1 MKKRFLAPILGI
13 IIALSL
19 SQTAFADSVYI
30 VQRGDTLA
38 AIARQFDGVSWQD
51 IAQANDIVNPN
62 IIYVGQ
68 VLRIPDGEDGSSS
81 QPVATSTPSGS
92 GSTNEGPSNHV
103 VQAGENLYRVAL
115 RYGTTVDI
123 LVALND
129 INDRGVIYI
138 GQVIKLPDGVTEVI
152 PPTPTQ
158 VVAAAPTATPVPAQP
173 TPTAVAVATA
183 QPEPTAT
190 PAPAEPTATPVP
202 VEPTPTPVPQV
213 ATGVN
218 LLNNGSF
225 ENGHYNQG
233 GVAELQLPNGWGF
246 EWDEGATGFGNESWD
261 VWIRPETR
269 VLQKPFL
276 PPNEHGLYFF
286 EGGSTVKI
294 FKGYGAISVR
304 LYQDVELAPG
314 NYQLTIRAFSDMVK
328 SYSGGKQFSD
338 DGAAAEAL
346 VFAGG
351 NSTGWN
357 FMPIGQRGELRLN
370 FTVDS
375 TQSVRVGASLR
386 GRFALENNGF
396 FIDHW
401 ELVRVN

>member
-1 MKKRFLAPILGI
+1 MKKRLLAPLLGI
-13 IIALSL
+13 LIALSL

-38 AIARQFDGVSWQD
+38 AIARQYDGVSWRD

-68 VLRIPDGEDGSSS
+68 VLRIPDDNSTVS
-81 QPVATSTPSGS
+81 QPTPTPVSGS
-92 GSTNEGPSNHV
+92 ESAAGPSTHV

-115 RYGTTVDI
+115 RYGTSVDT
-123 LVALND
+123 LVAIND

-138 GQVIKLPDGVTEVI
+138 GQVIRLPDGVTEVI

-158 VVAAAPTATPVPAQP
+158 VVEAAPTATNVPPTPTAVPAQSTATPVPAQP
-173 TPTAVAVATA
+173 TN
-183 QPEPTAT
+183 
-190 PAPAEPTATPVP
+190 TPVP
-202 VEPTPTPVPQV
+202 AAPTATPVPQV

-269 VLQKPFL
+269 VLQKPFI
-276 PPNEHGLYFF
+276 PPQEHDLYFF

-304 LYQDVELAPG
+304 LFQDVELPPG
-314 NYQLTIRAFSDMVK
+314 EYQMTIRAFSDMVE
-328 SYSGGKQFSD
+328 SYSGGKNWASD
-338 DGAAAEAL
+338 SASAEAL

-351 NSTGWN
+351 NNTGWN

-386 GRFALENNGF
+386 GRFALENSGF

-401 ELVRVN
+401 ELVRVR